1 MDRINRRLAKELTEL
16 ITDPPAGIRFLQEQE
31 GQTNSNLMCWTLI
44 LEGAR
49 NTVYEGEIFQL
60 QFRFGDDYPFSPPE
74 VLFTGENIPEHPH
87 VYSNGHICLSILTR
101 NHWTPALTAS
111 SVCLSILSML
121 SSCKKKERP
130 PNDAAYVRYA
140 PSSPSQ
146 TQWFFDDDKV

>member
-31 GQTNSNLMCWTLI
+31 GQANSNSNLMSWTLI

-49 NTVYEGEIFQL
+49 NTLYEGEIFQL

-74 VLFTGENIPEHPH
+74 
-87 VYSNGHICLSILTR
+87 
-101 NHWTPALTAS
+101 ALTAS

-130 PNDAAYVRYA
+130 PNDAGYVRYA

-146 TQWFFDDDKV
+146 TQWFFDDDEV